1 MPAERRPDRLP
12 LRRRLPPAVA
22 LLLLAPWA
30 AECSWGGFTA
40 DEFLLVVLVLA
51 PMYGGAALL
60 IRETARHLGAGWPAI
75 VLLAAAFG
83 VVQAGLV
90 DQSLFNPDFLDDTG
104 FADTQ
109 AAAEATRVP
118 GLGFSARQA
127 VDYVGNHVLLS
138 ICAPIA
144 LVESYLGAGRRLR
157 PWLGRPGLAVVALL
171 YLAGSALI
179 FSDVR
184 GSEGFLASPV
194 QLAFAAA
201 LALALIG
208 TALLPRWRHRP
219 RPSEPPGQ
227 DAPAFT
233 PVHAPQPAGTP
244 PGPTD
249 APSATLERAGPP
261 ATTAERAG
269 RPMVTVAPAGGWAP
283 RPVLVGLLGMI
294 GYFGLALLPGWP
306 GIAVA
311 VAVAAVAGGLVAR
324 WSGRAGWG
332 QRHVLAAASAS
343 LVVAAGFAYAV
354 PTYAPATPTAALVG
368 DVAISVVTLTVVSG
382 AWWRLRRPTSADLP
396 PAG

>member
-1 MPAERRPDRLP
+1 MPAERHPDRLP
-12 LRRRLPPAVA
+12 LRRRLLPAVA
-22 LLLLAPWA
+22 LLLLAPWT

-40 DEFLLVVLVLA
+40 DEFLVVVLVLA

-60 IRETARHLGAGWPAI
+60 IRETARRLGAGWPAI

-83 VVQAGLV
+83 VVQAGVV
-90 DQSLFNPDFLDDTG
+90 DQSLFNPDFLDDTE

-118 GLGFSARQA
+118 VLGFSARQM

-171 YLAGSALI
+171 YLAGSVLI
-179 FSDVR
+179 FSDTR
-184 GSEGFLASPV
+184 GSAGFLASPV
-194 QLAFAAA
+194 QLGFAGT
-201 LALALIG
+201 LALTLIG
-208 TALLPRWRHRP
+208 AALLPRWRHRP
-219 RPSEPPGQ
+219 RRTDMPGWHTRPP
-227 DAPAFT
+227 T
-233 PVHAPQPAGTP
+233 PVHAPQPAGAPPKLVEAPMATP
-244 PGPTD
+244 SPG
-249 APSATLERAGPP
+249 
-261 ATTAERAG
+261 AG
-269 RPMVTVAPAGGWAP
+269 RAP
-283 RPVLVGLLGMI
+283 RPVLVALLGLV
-294 GYFGLALLPGWP
+294 GYSSLGLVPGWP

-311 VAVAAVAGGLVAR
+311 AAVAAVAGGLVAR

-354 PTYAPATPTAALVG
+354 PTYAPATPAAALAG
-368 DVAISVVTLTVVSG
+368 DVAISVITLSLVGG
-382 AWWRLRRPTSADLP
+382 AWWRLRRPADDP
-396 PAG
+396 VAAR

>member
-40 DEFLLVVLVLA
+40 DEFLLVIIVLA

-90 DQSLFNPDFLDDTG
+90 DQSLFNPDFLDDTE

-109 AAAEATRVP
+109 ATAEATRVP

-144 LVESYLGAGRRLR
+144 LIESYLGAVRRLR
-157 PWLGRPGLAVVALL
+157 PWLGRPGLAVVTLL

-179 FSDVR
+179 FSDTR

-194 QLAFAAA
+194 QLAFATA

-219 RPSEPPGQ
+219 RSP
-227 DAPAFT
+227 
-233 PVHAPQPAGTP
+233 
-244 PGPTD
+244 
-249 APSATLERAGPP
+249 L
-261 ATTAERAG
+261 
-269 RPMVTVAPAGGWAP
+269 VTVAPAGGWVP

-294 GYFGLALLPGWP
+294 GYFGLGLVPGWP

-324 WSGRAGWG
+324 WSGRSGWG

-354 PTYAPATPTAALVG
+354 PTYAPATPAAALVG
-368 DVAISVVTLTVVSG
+368 DVAISVVTLTLIGG

>member
-12 LRRRLPPAVA
+12 LRRRLLPAVA

-83 VVQAGLV
+83 LVQAGLV
-90 DQSLFNPDFLDDTG
+90 DQSLFNPGFLDDTE

-157 PWLGRPGLAVVALL
+157 PWLGRPGLAVVGLL

-179 FSDVR
+179 FSDDGGR
-184 GSEGFLASPV
+184 KGFLASPV
-194 QLAFAAA
+194 QLAFATAF
-201 LALALIG
+201 ALALIG
-208 TALLPRWRHRP
+208 AALLPRWRHRP
-219 RPSEPPGQ
+219 RPPLVTA
-227 DAPAFT
+227 DPA
-233 PVHAPQPAGTP
+233 
-244 PGPTD
+244 
-249 APSATLERAGPP
+249 
-261 ATTAERAG
+261 AG
-269 RPMVTVAPAGGWAP
+269 RAP
-283 RPVLVGLLGMI
+283 RPVLVGLLGLV
-294 GYFGLALLPGWP
+294 GYLGLGLVPGWP

-311 VAVAAVAGGLVAR
+311 VGVAAVAGGLVVR

-343 LVVAAGFAYAV
+343 LVAAAGFAYAV
-354 PTYAPATPTAALVG
+354 PTYAPATPAAALAG
-368 DVAISVVTLTVVSG
+368 DVAISVITLTLVGG
-382 AWWRLRRPTSADLP
+382 AWWRLRRPS
-396 PAG
+396 PAVHVPAS